1 MDKVETL
8 QRIMIYDDEIGTLLS
23 EKYSAANR
31 LFAIDLRHSRP
42 TLHAKIESRKN
53 AHKVKQEREE
63 RMYRI
68 F

>member
-31 LFAIDLRHSRP
+31 LFGIDLA
-42 TLHAKIESRKN
+42 TLHTKIESRKN
-53 AHKVKQEREE
+53 AHKVKQE
-63 RMYRI
+63 
-68 F
+68 